1 MRAAILGVSG
11 LSLTEP
17 ERALFRDGR
26 PMGAILFRRNV
37 ATPAQL
43 RALTAELREVLG
55 EAAPILVDQEGGRVA
70 RLRPP
75 QWPDFPP
82 MAAFDGRDDAAA
94 EANASLIG
102 LACRDVGFDV
112 VCAPVLDLRLPGAHD
127 IIGDRSPSADP
138 AEVARIGAAVL
149 RGLHAAG
156 VQGVIKHIPGH
167 GRALVDSHESL
178 PRVAAGAA
186 ELAADCAPF
195 AALARAGAWAMTAH
209 ILYDAWD
216 AVRPATLSPEV
227 IGRVIRGAIGFDGPL
242 LSDDLAMK
250 ALSGDPGALAEAAI
264 GAGCDAV
271 LYCPGDMAGNA
282 AVLARCPALSDASAA
297 RFAAARA
304 AVRARP
310 LDAAGLEAVRASGLG
325 GARDVAAGSGDAGP
339 RDAVAGFG
347 AAGGVGARDRAVGPG
362 VPGDARL
369 RDTAAGVASGA
380 PAPARDTERG

>member
-1 MRAAILGVSG
+1 MRAAILGISG
-11 LSLTEP
+11 LRMTAE
-17 ERALFRDGR
+17 ERALFQDGR
-26 PMGAILFRRNV
+26 PMGTILFRRNV
-37 ATPAQL
+37 ETPAQL
-43 RALTAELREVLG
+43 TALTAELRDVLG
-55 EAAPILVDQEGGRVA
+55 AAAPILVDQEGGRVA
-70 RLRPP
+70 RLGPP
-75 QWPDFPP
+75 HWPAFPP
-82 MAAFDGRDDAAA
+82 LAAFEGRDDAAA
-94 EANASLIG
+94 EANAALIG

-127 IIGDRSPSADP
+127 IIGDRSPSAEP

-178 PRVAAGAA
+178 PRVTAGAA

-216 AVRPATLSPEV
+216 SARPATLSPAV

-242 LSDDLAMK
+242 LSDDLAMR

-264 GAGCDAV
+264 AAGCDAV
-271 LYCPGDMAGNA
+271 LYCPGDAAGNA
-282 AVLARCPALSDASAA
+282 AVLARCPLLSAASVA
-297 RFAAARA
+297 RFAAARS

-310 LDAAGLEAVRASGLG
+310 LDAAGLVAVRAGGLGVVGGG
-325 GARDVAAGSGDAGP
+325 GARDSAAGLGVAAGAAVAS
-339 RDAVAGFG
+339 RDA
-347 AAGGVGARDRAVGPG
+347 AAGVR
-362 VPGDARL
+362 PGDAAQHGAHTPR
-369 RDTAAGVASGA
+369 ASGRA
-380 PAPARDTERG
+380 